1 MPNVFMI
8 VLRLVHLLA
17 AVFWAGTIFYFSLF
31 FLPRVKGFGPE
42 GGRIMQRLT
51 APPFPEAMTWAGA
64 LVALSGVLLYWRNSG
79 GFQSAWIGTPTGLAL
94 TIGGLAGLTAFLQ
107 GVVVSRPA
115 VARLGLL
122 GRQVQADGGTPNAEQ
137 AAEMQKLAAKLEKGI
152 YRTAYLLLVALAG
165 MAVAPYL

>member
-8 VLRLVHLLA
+8 VLRLVHLFA
-17 AVFWAGTIFYFSLF
+17 AVFWTGTIFYFSLF

-79 GFQSAWIGTPTGLAL
+79 GFQSAWIGTP
-94 TIGGLAGLTAFLQ
+94 
-107 GVVVSRPA
+107 
-115 VARLGLL
+115 
-122 GRQVQADGGTPNAEQ
+122 NAEQ